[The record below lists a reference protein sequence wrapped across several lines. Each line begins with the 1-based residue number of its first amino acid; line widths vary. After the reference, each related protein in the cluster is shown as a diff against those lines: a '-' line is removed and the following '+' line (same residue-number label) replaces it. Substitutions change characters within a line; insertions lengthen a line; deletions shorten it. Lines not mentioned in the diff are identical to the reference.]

1 MENRIG
7 KSMENN
13 MITKATLDNVTEITN
28 LVNSAYRGE
37 SSKKGWTTE
46 ANILE
51 GTRITES
58 ELTEIIQDS
67 NNTILI
73 YQENNKI
80 IGTVLLTNK
89 KTELYLGMLTI
100 SPELQNA
107 GLGKKLLQAA
117 EDFACSLA
125 LTKIVMTVIT
135 VRDELIAWYKRNG
148 YTDTSKREPFPANFE
163 DTVLHSEPLEFMVLE
178 KNL

>member
-1 MENRIG
+1 
-7 KSMENN
+7 
-13 MITKATLDNVTEITN
+13 MITKATLNKVTEITN

-37 SSKKGWTTE
+37 TSKKGWTTE

-51 GTRITES
+51 GTRITET
-58 ELTEIIQDS
+58 ELTEILQDTS
-67 NNTILI
+67 NTFLVYI
-73 YQENNKI
+73 EKNKI

-117 EDFACSLA
+117 EDFAHSLH
-125 LTKIVMTVIT
+125 LPKIVMTVIT
-135 VRDELIAWYKRNG
+135 IREELIAWYKRNG
-148 YTDTSKREPFPANFE
+148 YSDTGEREPFPANF
-163 DTVLHSEPLEFMVLE
+163 DDVVLHAEPLTFMVLE
-178 KNL
+178 KIL

>member
-1 MENRIG
+1 
-7 KSMENN
+7 
-13 MITKATLDNVTEITN
+13 MITKATLENVTEITS

-37 SSKKGWTTE
+37 TSKKGWTTE

-51 GTRITES
+51 GTRITET
-58 ELTEIIQDS
+58 ELTEILLDT
-67 NNTILI
+67 NNTFLI

-80 IGTVLLTNK
+80 IGTVLLTHK

-117 EDFACSLA
+117 EDFARSVGLP
-125 LTKIVMTVIT
+125 KIVMTVIT
-135 VRDELIAWYKRNG
+135 IRDELIAWYKRNG
-148 YTDTSKREPFPANFE
+148 YTDIGKREPFPA
-163 DTVLHSEPLEFMVLE
+163 DLDDVVLHSEPLEFMVLE
-178 KNL
+178 KVL

>member
-1 MENRIG
+1 
-7 KSMENN
+7 MENN
-13 MITKATLDNVTEITN
+13 MITKATLDNITEITN

-37 SSKKGWTTE
+37 TSKKGWTTE

-51 GTRITES
+51 GTRITET
-58 ELTEIIQDS
+58 ELTETLLDK
-67 NNTILI
+67 NNTILV
-73 YQENNKI
+73 YQENDKI

-100 SPELQNA
+100 SPELQNS

-117 EDFACSLA
+117 EDFAHSLD
-125 LTKIVMTVIT
+125 LPKIVMTVIS

-148 YTDTSKREPFPANFE
+148 YIDTGKREPFPQNL
-163 DTVLHSEPLEFMVLE
+163 DDVVLHSEPLEFMVLE
-178 KNL
+178 KVL